1 MHRTPHLPPRPDALP
16 PTTAAAFRRLPSQR
30 PVCRQHPCAYRH
42 TWQVRSPVLQAASFL
57 RLAGSGIDGGLLG
70 APLAEAKLRREA
82 DGVLVG
88 CRSRY
93 DDTDAP
99 S

>member
-1 MHRTPHLPPRPDALP
+1 M
-16 PTTAAAFRRLPSQR
+16 
-30 PVCRQHPCAYRH
+30 
-42 TWQVRSPVLQAASFL
+42 RSPVLQAASFL